1 MLNFGDLVGVTGD
14 GAVEA
19 SAMLCCG
26 KTWEDFLQI
35 VAIRRNR
42 NLDFA
47 ALAICAIAPKF
58 FMLRMHASCETV
70 KKRLFVFWN
79 ALRSHAQGKVVTA
92 PLGRRN
98 GCRLIARAQTLG
110 QA

>member
-1 MLNFGDLVGVTGD
+1 LEN
-14 GAVEA
+14 
-19 SAMLCCG
+19 
-26 KTWEDFLQI
+26 
-35 VAIRRNR
+35 
-42 NLDFA
+42 A
-47 ALAICAIAPKF
+47 ALAICGIEPKF